1 MIVRA
6 AGAAGC
12 AVPIYR
18 VVYFR
23 FCELTFSENQAPV
36 SENKPL
42 FLKTKYPIT
51 KPKIPG
57 DE

>member
-23 FCELTFSENQAPV
+23 FCELTFSENQVPV
-36 SENKPL
+36 SENQVSNNQ
-42 FLKTKYPIT
+42 TKNT
-51 KPKIPG
+51 G
-57 DE
+57 